1 MSPVEDAGWKLL
13 SELIQTQFGLLFD
26 GGRRDILDSRVR
38 SRLRDLGLGS
48 LREYHLYLRFHP
60 EREAEL
66 GRLVSLITN
75 NETYFF
81 RETNQFNILVR
92 HVLPPLKPSLKERPL
107 KVLCAGCSSGEEAY
121 SLVIAL
127 QNAGFETAGITWE
140 IDAHDVDSERIAKG
154 REAVYDQSSLRAC
167 DPETRRRYF
176 TSVDGR
182 YQLKDRHRR
191 GVRFFET
198 NLVAPNRI
206 LSRGVFDVVLCRN
219 MLIYFTQ
226 PAFSRVID
234 LFAQS
239 LRPGGY
245 LMLGHSES
253 LLDRNTPF
261 AAVVVDGGVVYRKL
275 PIPAAA

>member
-1 MSPVEDAGWKLL
+1 MTPVEEAGWKLL
-13 SELIQTQFGLLFD
+13 SDLIQTQFGLLFD
-26 GGRRDILDSRVR
+26 GGRRDILETRVR
-38 SRLRDLGLGS
+38 LRVRDLGLNS
-48 LREYHLYLRFHP
+48 LRDYYLYLRSHP
-60 EREAEL
+60 ERETEL

-92 HVLPPLKPSLKERPL
+92 HVLPPLRPSLKERAL

-127 QNAGFETAGITWE
+127 QNAGFETGGINWE
-140 IDAHDVDSERIAKG
+140 IDAHDVDSEQIAKA

-167 DPETRRRYF
+167 DPEARRRYF
-176 TSVDGR
+176 TSLNGR
-182 YQLKDRHRR
+182 YQLKDRHRQ
-191 GVRFFET
+191 GVRFFQT
-198 NLVAPNRI
+198 NLVTPKRI
-206 LSRGVFDVVLCRN
+206 LGSGVYDVVLCRN
-219 MLIYFTQ
+219 MLIYFTHS
-226 PAFSRVID
+226 AFSSSID
-234 LFAQS
+234 LFARS

-261 AAVVVDGGVVYRKL
+261 APVVVDGAVVYRKL